1 VSSLV
6 GYFLVHRRALESWLW
21 QLPAPQFKVAF
32 TILAMANWKEGK
44 TFSGGEV
51 VVVERGQLM
60 TSLATLKEKSGEST
74 RTIRTTITNLSKAG
88 FLTNQSTKRFRLITV
103 VNYETYQNPAGATD
117 KVTDSPATKQ
127 RQSSD
132 NPPTTIEASK
142 QVNRQSS
149 KQSLFDFDAVYQA
162 YPRKQGKKTGMAKVQ
177 RMVTTREDYDAL
189 RRAVEKMAKG
199 WRGQDTTYCPHWSSF
214 VSQERWRD
222 DDLPMPSVDQC
233 RPAAR
238 PVPSFEP
245 TFDELMGLARKVGAV
260 KE

>member
-1 VSSLV
+1 MDSSIASDPRFELV
-6 GYFLVHRRALESWLW
+6 GERLGLELDAIIGKCFRLWLVCYERRSDTLRKREVDVAVKSKGFADALIAENLADDSGDEVVIHGVKSRIVFLQQQAERGR
-21 QLPAPQFKVAF
+21 
-32 TILAMANWKEGK
+32 M
-44 TFSGGEV
+44 GGEKGKGKPK
-51 VVVERGQLM
+51 RKPRKANAKQ
-60 TSLATLKEKSGEST
+60 TLSQTKSTHSVG
-74 RTIRTTITNLSKAG
+74 SKANT
-88 FLTNQSTKRFRLITV
+88 LTLT
-103 VNYETYQNPAGATD
+103 PALD
-117 KVTDSPATKQ
+117 
-127 RQSSD
+127 
-132 NPPTTIEASK
+132 
-142 QVNRQSS
+142 
-149 KQSLFDFDAVYQA
+149 QSLTLADFERVYEI

-222 DDLPMPSVDQC
+222 DDLPMPSVDQG